1 LVVVCVVCV
10 VSGWLGV
17 VVVVVLCVCCCAIA
31 GSCEVV
37 VVVVWLCAIALTERA
52 AAKAAP
58 ARIVPIFLNAIV
70 VSRPQPKRV
79 ASLKSVVLMQL
90 S

>member
-1 LVVVCVVCV
+1 
-10 VSGWLGV
+10 
-17 VVVVVLCVCCCAIA
+17 VVVVVLCDCGAIA

-37 VVVVWLCAIALTERA
+37 VVVVWLCAIALSERA

-70 VSRPQPKRV
+70 FSCFRNRGELRIQSNNCDAALIFDDV
-79 ASLKSVVLMQL
+79 
-90 S
+90 